1 MKKIQFFLAAL
12 SACILTIA
20 CQKETPAQI
29 PDDNDDATSA
39 VDIPAEE
46 PLVFSAVT
54 EGPTTKTE
62 MSDNGDDTYTVIW
75 KNGDAINVNGYN
87 LNLQT
92 SEQPDGYG
100 PGYTRGNFAG
110 PINPA
115 AGGTSPKYKALY
127 PSSIF
132 GTPGSLPTEQSY
144 VADNIGNFPMYA
156 ESDTPSFN
164 FHNLCGIIRIG
175 LKGCTRSIVSIA
187 LNDVDDTPKPLSGPF
202 TVSSNMAVITS
213 GTNGTSLVCPTPV
226 TLSNDAFTYFHISV
240 PAATYGKLRISI
252 TDSDGEI
259 WTLTA
264 KSFIEVERSMITPIN
279 LSSPNFVNPSARI
292 LYTTTDGNALSVFT
306 TGSSATLLGDDLTVV
321 SHTYTNGQGVIILS
335 GTVTKIGNNAFQS
348 QNNLQ
353 TITLPETVTSI
364 GTNAFNGDRYMTA
377 CNFPASLTTIGSQ
390 AFQGCLAFD
399 PKGQLEHITSY
410 GGLSFNNTALSGDLI
425 IGTGVT
431 RVDNYAFKNS
441 QITSVTFEHTPTNF
455 GNYVFQDCSS
465 LESATFEEAVNIP
478 QNTFDG
484 CSSLEEVV
492 FGSTC
497 GTIGAR
503 AFWHCSALTA
513 ISDLSSVTSIG
524 ERAFS
529 GTGFTSLPSGLNR
542 TGITFGQYMFEGS
555 ALSSADI
562 STWTAVP
569 AYCFMNCAS
578 LASVTLG
585 SSLTVIND
593 FAFNG
598 CSSLETV
605 SLPASVTQIKQ
616 RAFQD
621 SGLTALPSGLHD
633 GITLGNYV
641 FSGTNLTAVT
651 LPDALT
657 TLGSSNYTFSN
668 CTSLTEFH
676 PNKVTVIRE
685 GCFSGCISLSNFD
698 FNDITS
704 IGVSSFDK
712 TAFTSISLPLITA
725 IPSNAFNSC
734 SSLAS
739 VSLPNVQTLA
749 SRAFWSCTS
758 LTDISLP
765 SIVSVDNQSFGYCS
779 NLSTVD
785 YGASVTSIAYN
796 PFHGVSSITSLIVRA
811 TSVPTLG
818 GILCVSGS
826 FNGTIYVPAASVDD
840 YKAATNWST
849 YADKIEAIP

>member
-1 MKKIQFFLAAL
+1 MRKILIAVAMVIAGAAL
-12 SACILTIA
+12 LSCEKTDPTNTGNTSGTIP
-20 CQKETPAQI
+20 T
-29 PDDNDDATSA
+29 DNT
-39 VDIPAEE
+39 I
-46 PLVFSAVT
+46 FSAVT
-54 EGPTTKTE
+54 ESTTRTIL
-62 MSDNGDDTYTVIW
+62 SDNGDETYTVLW
-75 KNGDAINVNGYN
+75 SAGDTINVNGYN
-87 LNLQT
+87 LSLQT
-92 SEQPDGYG
+92 ADQPSGYG

-110 PINPA
+110 PINPT
-115 AGGTSPKYKALY
+115 AGGTSPKYKAFY

-144 VADNIGNFPMYA
+144 VAGNIGNFPMYA
-156 ESDTPSFN
+156 ESDTPSLSFR
-164 FHNLCGIIRIG
+164 NLCGIIRIG
-175 LKGCTRSIVSIA
+175 LKGCTRSIASIA

-202 TVSSNMAVITS
+202 TVSSNTAVITS

-226 TLSNDAFTYFHISV
+226 TLSNDEFTYFHITV

-264 KSFIEVERSMITPIN
+264 KSSIEVERSMITPIN

-292 LYTTTDGNALSVFT
+292 LYTTTDGNALSVFS
-306 TGSSATLLGDDLTVV
+306 TGSSATLLGDGLTVV

-335 GTVTKIGNNAFQS
+335 GTVTMIGNSAFAS
-348 QNNLQ
+348 QNKLL
-353 TITLPETVTSI
+353 TITIPETVTSI
-364 GTNAFNGDRYMTA
+364 GSLAFNGDRYMTD
-377 CNFPASLTTIGSQ
+377 CNFPASLTTIGNQ

-410 GGLSFNNTALSGDLI
+410 GGLSFNNTALSGDLV
-425 IGTGVT
+425 IGPDVT

-441 QITSVTFEHTPTNF
+441 MITSVTFEHTPANF
-455 GNYVFQDCSS
+455 GNYVFQDCAL
-465 LESATFEEAVNIP
+465 LETAEFQEAVNIP
-478 QNTFDG
+478 QNTFEG
-484 CSSLEEVV
+484 CTELAAVV

-503 AFWHCSALTA
+503 AFRYCNSLTT
-513 ISDLSSVTSIG
+513 ISDLSSVTSIA
-524 ERAFS
+524 ERAFA

-555 ALSSADI
+555 ALASVDVSA
-562 STWTAVP
+562 WTAVP
-569 AYCFMNCAS
+569 AYCFQNCAS
-578 LASVTLG
+578 LSSVTLG
-585 SSLTVIND
+585 SSLTTIND
-593 FAFNG
+593 FAFYG

-605 SLPASVTQIKQ
+605 FLPASVTQIKQ
-616 RAFQD
+616 RAFEN

-641 FSGTNLTAVT
+641 FSGTNLTVVT

-657 TLGSSNYTFSN
+657 TLGSSKYTFSN

-676 PNKVTVIRE
+676 PNKVTVLNE
-685 GCFSGCISLSNFD
+685 GCFKGCTSLSSFD
-698 FNDITS
+698 FSGITS
-704 IGVSSFDK
+704 IGVSSFES
-712 TAFTSISLPLITA
+712 TAFTTLSLPLLTA

-749 SRAFWSCTS
+749 GRAFWSCTS
-758 LTDISLP
+758 LTGISLP
-765 SIVSVDNQSFGYCS
+765 SIVSVENQALGSCTQ
-779 NLSTVD
+779 LKTVD
-785 YGASVTSIAYN
+785 LGASVASIAYN
-796 PFHGVSSITSLIVRA
+796 PFHGVASITSLTIRA

-826 FNGTIYVPAASVDD
+826 FNGTIYVPAASVED
-840 YKAATNWST
+840 YKAAANWST
-849 YADKIEAIP
+849 YAERITAIVD

>member
-1 MKKIQFFLAAL
+1 MKKYILLFAACLLAF
-12 SACILTIA
+12 S
-20 CQKETPAQI
+20 CQLEL
-29 PDDNDDATSA
+29 A
-39 VDIPAEE
+39 VDNPQLEISEE
-46 PLVFSAVT
+46 PEDPAPSEEIVVFSASTDGSV
-54 EGPTTKTE
+54 TKTE
-62 MSDNGDDTYTVIW
+62 LSSNGDGTYTVLW
-75 KNGDAINVNGYN
+75 KAGDAINVNGYN
-87 LNLQT
+87 LSLQT
-92 SEQPDGYG
+92 LEQPDGYG
-100 PGYTRGNFAG
+100 HGYTRGNCAG

-115 AGGTSPKYKALY
+115 AGGSSPKYKALY

-132 GTPGSLPTEQSY
+132 GTPGSLPTEQGY
-144 VADNIGNFPMYA
+144 VAGNIGNFPMYA
-156 ESDTPSFN
+156 ESDTPSFD

-175 LKGCTRSIVSIA
+175 LKGCTRSIASIA
-187 LNDVDDTPKPLSGPF
+187 LNDVDETPKPLSGPF
-202 TVSSNMAVITS
+202 TVSGNTAIITS
-213 GTNGTSLVCPTPV
+213 GANGTSIVCPTPV
-226 TLSNDAFTYFHISV
+226 NLSDDEFTYFHITV
-240 PAATYGKLRISI
+240 PAATYGRLRISI
-252 TDSDGEI
+252 TDSDGDI

-264 KSFIEVERSMITPIN
+264 KNPIEVERSMITPIN
-279 LSSPNFVNPSARI
+279 LSSPNFVNPAARI

-306 TGSSATLLGDDLTVV
+306 TGSSASLLGDDLTVV

-441 QITSVTFEHTPTNF
+441 QITSVTFEHTPTTF

-484 CSSLEEVV
+484 CSSLEEVI
-492 FGSTC
+492 FDSTC

-503 AFWHCSALTA
+503 AFWHCGALTT

-529 GTGFTSLPSGLNR
+529 CTGFTSLPTGLNR

-555 ALSSADI
+555 ALTSADV
-562 STWTAVP
+562 SAWTAVP

-585 SSLTVIND
+585 SSLTTIND

-605 SLPASVTQIKQ
+605 SLPASVIQIKQ

-641 FSGTNLTAVT
+641 FSGTNLTVVT

-685 GCFSGCISLSNFD
+685 GCFSGCTSLSIFD

-704 IGVSSFDK
+704 VGVSSFDK
-712 TAFTSISLPLITA
+712 AAFTSISLPLITA

-734 SSLAS
+734 GSLSS

-758 LTDISLP
+758 LADISLP
-765 SIVSVDNQSFGYCS
+765 SIVSVDNQAFGYCT

-785 YGASVTSIAYN
+785 LGASVTSIAYN
-796 PFHGVSSITSLIVRA
+796 PFHGVSSITSLVVRA

-826 FNGTIYVPAASVDD
+826 FHGTIYVPAASVDD
-840 YKAATNWST
+840 YKAAANWST
-849 YADKIEAIP
+849 YSAKITAIVD

>member
-1 MKKIQFFLAAL
+1 MSTFNYSIAAL
-12 SACILTIA
+12 SACILVFS
-20 CQKETPAQI
+20 CQKEISVPISDDDPAVEA
-29 PDDNDDATSA
+29 P
-39 VDIPAEE
+39 V
-46 PLVFSAVT
+46 VFSAVT
-54 EGPTTKTE
+54 EGPSTKTE
-62 MSDNGDDTYTVIW
+62 LSDNGDDTYTVIW
-75 KNGDAINVNGYN
+75 SSGDAINVNGYN
-87 LNLQT
+87 LNLLT
-92 SEQPDGYG
+92 SDQPDGYG
-100 PGYTRGNFAG
+100 PGHTRGNFAG
-110 PINPA
+110 PINP
-115 AGGTSPKYKALY
+115 SPNGKSPAYKAYY
-127 PSSIF
+127 PASIF
-132 GTPGSLPTEQSY
+132 GTPGSLPVTQTY
-144 VADNIGNFPMYA
+144 VEGNIGSFPMYA
-156 ESDTPSFN
+156 QSDTPSLS

-175 LKGCTRSIVSIA
+175 LKGCTRSIASIA
-187 LNDVDDTPKPLSGPF
+187 LNDVDASPKPLSGPF
-202 TVSSNMAVITS
+202 TVSDNTAVITS
-213 GTNGTSLVCPTPV
+213 GTNGTSLVCDTPV
-226 TLSNDAFTYFHISV
+226 TLKDDEFTYFHISV
-240 PAATYGKLRISI
+240 PANTYGKLRISI
-252 TDSDGEI
+252 TDSDGDI

-264 KSFIEVERSMITPIN
+264 KNSITVERSMITPIN
-279 LSSPNFVNPSARI
+279 LSSPNFVNPAAKI
-292 LYTTTDGNALSVFT
+292 YYTTTDGSMLSVFSV
-306 TGSSATLLGDDLTVV
+306 SSDASALGDGLVVV
-321 SHTYTNGQGVIILS
+321 SHNYSGGEGVIILS
-335 GTVTKIGNNAFQS
+335 GTVTKIGNNAFAS
-348 QNNLQ
+348 QNKLL
-353 TITLPETVTSI
+353 TITIPETVTSV
-364 GTNAFNGDRYMTA
+364 GTSAFSGDRYMTA

-399 PKGQLEHITSY
+399 PKDQLEHITSF
-410 GGLSFNNTALSGDLI
+410 GGLSFNNTALSGDLV
-425 IGTGVT
+425 IGPHVVL
-431 RVDNYAFKNS
+431 VDNYAFKGS
-441 QITSVTFEHTPTNF
+441 PVSSVTFEHTPASL
-455 GNYVFQDCSS
+455 GNYIFQNCSS

-503 AFWHCSALTA
+503 AFWNCSALTT
-513 ISDLSSVTSIG
+513 ISDLSSVISIG

-529 GTGFTSLPSGLNR
+529 GTGFTTLPSGLNR
-542 TGITFGQYMFEGS
+542 TGITFGQYMFQGS
-555 ALSSADI
+555 ALTSADV
-562 STWTAVP
+562 SAWTAVP
-569 AYCFMNCAS
+569 AYCFQNCAS
-578 LASVTLG
+578 LSSVTLG
-585 SSLTVIND
+585 SSLTTIND

-616 RAFQD
+616 RAFEN

-641 FSGTNLTAVT
+641 FSGTNLTVVT

-685 GCFSGCISLSNFD
+685 GCFSGCTSLSNFD

-785 YGASVTSIAYN
+785 FGASVTSIAYN

-849 YADKIEAIP
+849 YADKIVAIP

>member
-1 MKKIQFFLAAL
+1 MKKYILLFAACLLAF
-12 SACILTIA
+12 S
-20 CQKETPAQI
+20 CQLEL
-29 PDDNDDATSA
+29 A
-39 VDIPAEE
+39 VDNPQLEISEE
-46 PLVFSAVT
+46 PEESAPSEEIVVFSATTDGSV
-54 EGPTTKTE
+54 TKTE
-62 MSDNGDDTYTVIW
+62 LSSNGDGTYTVLW
-75 KNGDAINVNGYN
+75 KAGDAINVNGYN
-87 LNLQT
+87 LSLQT
-92 SEQPDGYG
+92 LEQPDGYG

-115 AGGTSPKYKALY
+115 AGGSSPKYKALY

-132 GTPGSLPTEQSY
+132 GTPGSLPTEQGY
-144 VADNIGNFPMYA
+144 VAGNIGNFPMYA
-156 ESDTPSFN
+156 ESDTPSFI

-175 LKGCTRSIVSIA
+175 LKGCTRSIASIA

-202 TVSSNMAVITS
+202 TVVDNKAVVTS
-213 GTNGTSLVCPTPV
+213 GTNGTSLVCSTPV
-226 TLSNDAFTYFHISV
+226 TLSNDEFTYFHISV
-240 PAATYGKLRISI
+240 PAGTYGKLRISI
-252 TDSDGEI
+252 TDSDGDI

-264 KSFIEVERSMITPIN
+264 KKSIEVERSMITPIN
-279 LSSPNFVNPSARI
+279 LSSPNFVNPAAKI
-292 LYTTTDGNALSVFT
+292 YYTTTDGSMLSVFST
-306 TGSSATLLGDDLTVV
+306 SSDASSLGNDLTVV
-321 SHTYTNGQGVIILS
+321 SHNYSNGQGVIILS
-335 GTVTKIGNNAFQS
+335 GKVTKIGNNAFQN
-348 QNNLQ
+348 QDKLQ
-353 TITLPETVTSI
+353 TITIPETVTSV
-364 GTNAFNGDRYMTA
+364 GTNAFNGNRYMTA

-399 PKGQLEHITSY
+399 PKDQLDNVTSF
-410 GGLSFNNTALSGDLI
+410 GGLCFNNTALSGDLV
-425 IGTGVT
+425 IGAGVT
-431 RVDNYAFKNS
+431 RVDNYAFKNT
-441 QITSVTFEHTPTNF
+441 QITSVTFEHTPATF

-484 CSSLEEVV
+484 CSSLEEVI

-497 GTIGAR
+497 GAIGSR
-503 AFWHCSALTA
+503 AFWHCGALTT
-513 ISDLSSVTSIG
+513 ISDLSSVTSIA
-524 ERAFS
+524 ERAFA
-529 GTGFTSLPSGLNR
+529 GTGFTSLPAGLNR
-542 TGITFGQYMFEGS
+542 TGITFGQYIFEGS
-555 ALSSADI
+555 ALASVDI
-562 STWTAVP
+562 SEWTAVP
-569 AYCFMNCAS
+569 AYCFKDCAS
-578 LASVTLG
+578 LSSVNLG
-585 SSLTVIND
+585 SSLTAIND

-616 RAFQD
+616 RAFEN
-621 SGLTALPSGLHD
+621 SGLTALPSGLRD

-641 FSGTNLTAVT
+641 FSGTKLTVVT

-685 GCFSGCISLSNFD
+685 GCFSGCTSLSVFD

-704 IGVSSFDK
+704 IGVTSFDK

-734 SSLAS
+734 GSLAS

-765 SIVSVDNQSFGYCS
+765 SIVSVDNQAFGYCT
-779 NLSTVD
+779 NLRTVD
-785 YGASVTSIAYN
+785 LGASVTSIGYN
-796 PFHGVSSITSLIVRA
+796 PFHGVSSITSLTVRA

-826 FNGTIYVPAASVDD
+826 FNGTIYVPAESLDD

-849 YADKIEAIP
+849 YSERFSAIP